1 MNVLI
6 TGGAGFI
13 GSHLSENLKNDK
25 RIKKIYIIDNL
36 TSGSKKNIS
45 GILKDKKIKFI
56 KQDIKNINKIKNYFK
71 NVSVVFHLA
80 GLVDVA
86 NSINNPLKYLKN
98 NLLGTLNILEC
109 MKLCNVKKIIFAASS
124 SCYGNAGKNSINESQ
139 KVEPESPYA
148 YSKNSA
154 EELIKL
160 FSKINKTNFVSL
172 RLFNVYGQRAKMTGN
187 YASVISIFL
196 RQKKNNKPLTI
207 VGDGNQSRDF
217 VHVLDVVEAFKKANF
232 SKNKNKVYN
241 IGTGKSETINKIAKI
256 FGGKKKFIPKR
267 AGDLRFS
274 KAKISKVKKDLKWIP
289 KKKLNKSIQE
299 LIKNLC

>member
-25 RIKKIYIIDNL
+25 RINKIYIIDNL

-71 NVSVVFHLA
+71 NISVVFHLA

-172 RLFNVYGQRAKMTGN
+172 RLFNVYGPRAKMTGN

-217 VHVLDVVEAFKKANF
+217 VHVLDVVEAFKKASF

-274 KAKISKVKKDLKWIP
+274 KAKISKVKKDLRWIP
-289 KKKLNKSIQE
+289 KKKLNISIQE
-299 LIKNLC
+299 LIENLC

>member
-36 TSGSKKNIS
+36 ISGSKKNIS

-109 MKLCNVKKIIFAASS
+109 MKIYNVKKIIFAASS

-217 VHVLDVVEAFKKANF
+217 VHVLDVVEAFKKASF

-256 FGGKKKFIPKR
+256 FGGKKKFISKR

>member
-109 MKLCNVKKIIFAASS
+109 MKLYNVKKIIFAASS

-139 KVEPESPYA
+139 KVETESPYA

-217 VHVLDVVEAFKKANF
+217 VHVLDVVEAFKKASF

>member
-36 TSGSKKNIS
+36 ISGSKKNIS

-109 MKLCNVKKIIFAASS
+109 MKIYNVKKIIFAASS

-172 RLFNVYGQRAKMTGN
+172 RLFNVYGPRAKMTGN

-217 VHVLDVVEAFKKANF
+217 VHVLDVVEAFKKASF

-256 FGGKKKFIPKR
+256 FGGKKKFISKR

>member
-109 MKLCNVKKIIFAASS
+109 MKLYNVKKIIFAASS
-124 SCYGNAGKNSINESQ
+124 SCYGNAGKNSISESQ
-139 KVEPESPYA
+139 KVETESPYA
-148 YSKNSA
+148 YTKNSA

-160 FSKINKTNFVSL
+160 FSKINKINFVSL
-172 RLFNVYGQRAKMTGN
+172 RLFNVYGPRAKMTGN
-187 YASVISIFL
+187 YASVVSIFL

-217 VHVLDVVEAFKKANF
+217 VHVADVVEAFKKASF

-241 IGTGKSETINKIAKI
+241 IGTGKSVTINKITKI
-256 FGGKKKFIPKR
+256 FGGRKRFIPKR
-267 AGDLRFS
+267 VGDLKFS
-274 KAKISKVKKDLKWIP
+274 RAKISKVKKDLKWIP
-289 KKKLNKSIQE
+289 KKKLNKSIQK
-299 LIKNLC
+299 LIENLC

>member
-86 NSINNPLKYLKN
+86 NSINNPLKYLQN

-109 MKLCNVKKIIFAASS
+109 MKIYNVKKIIFAASS

-139 KVEPESPYA
+139 KVETESPYA

-217 VHVLDVVEAFKKANF
+217 VHVLDVVEAFKKASF

-256 FGGKKKFIPKR
+256 FGGKKKFISKR

>member
-36 TSGSKKNIS
+36 ISGSKKNIS

-109 MKLCNVKKIIFAASS
+109 MKIYNVKKIIFAASS

-172 RLFNVYGQRAKMTGN
+172 RLFNVYGPRAKMTGK

-217 VHVLDVVEAFKKANF
+217 VHVLDVVEAFKKASF

-256 FGGKKKFIPKR
+256 FGGKKKFISKR